1 MRSRLLPLPDPF
13 RLVPRF
19 LLRSQSILSLNESR
33 AGFRREGFGEKEDED
48 EHADVEEGGEVEDR
62 EDVVGVE
69 GDEPRSEDG
78 TDALRNEESKR
89 SVEEL
94 EGEEKERRLG
104 RTIPSIMRPMKREK
118 MPALDPSGVESEM

>member
-94 EGEEKERRLG
+94 EGEKKETG
-104 RTIPSIMRPMKREK
+104 TD
-118 MPALDPSGVESEM
+118 DPEHHETHEEGEDACSGSVGC